1 MSSIELGGF
10 AEWPE
15 VIDGTEE
22 EFEAYNYC
30 LANEYYDAVLG
41 EDFESLGEVL
51 NNGYVWHQIMRD
63 VCNWLN
69 YDGEIGK
76 DLKENFKLLY
86 NGTIITCNNMPFI
99 IAAYEHGWTKLVE
112 DLTREKKDNGF
123 HLKKPKIR
131 INRKIKIL
139 R

>member
-51 NNGYVWHQIMRD
+51 NNGYVWHQIMGD

-69 YDGEIGK
+69 FDGEIGK
-76 DLKENFKLLY
+76 NLKENFNLLY
-86 NGTIITCNNMPFI
+86 NGTIITCNNRPFI

-123 HLKKPKIR
+123 HLKKIKD
-131 INRKIKIL
+131 KIKS
-139 R
+139 